1 MDIRFPHL
9 GIEIAHL
16 GRSIT
21 IGGFSIAYYGMI
33 IALGMILGFL
43 MASWQAKRTGQNQE
57 LYLDLAVWDIIFAII
72 GARIYYV
79 VFSWD
84 YYAKHPGE
92 ILNTRGGLM
101 P

>member
-1 MDIRFPHL
+1 MEKIMDIRFPHL

-43 MASWQAKRTGQNQE
+43 MASWQAKRTGQNGSMGY
-57 LYLDLAVWDIIFAII
+57 YLCNHRSKNLLCRV
-72 GARIYYV
+72 
-79 VFSWD
+79 
-84 YYAKHPGE
+84 
-92 ILNTRGGLM
+92 
-101 P
+101 